1 MTQPIANARFRPIIA
16 PTLAPVI
23 MSAAITSVYAVIAPW
38 IPVTVVPTSL
48 ATVAMDTFITE
59 LSSVIR
65 NWPDASVRRTSM
77 SPPARADE
85 AVSAAVVTGAILSER
100 STRRGGPG
108 AQVALQLLDLV
119 VDESGRIRELL
130 LARRCRAEPELPI
143 RLESRGE
150 LVEAPAKRGRGC
162 TRLLIGRARFERP
175 CLVGERLDPAGD
187 ERALGDYVVQREEAS
202 PGEIVQVARPRLR
215 TRASPPPEHEPEHR
229 CGRQSQGKRDP
240 APGRVARRRL
250 GSSRCRLGRS
260 LVGPRRRGECRRRA
274 RRDDRAGGGPGR
286 PRGRQARPCR
296 ERALAAPT
304 GSQQEA
310 RDPQGGER
318 RDTCDALQ
326 GGHVAARPTRHR
338 IGQARRL
345 QPAEAPA
352 ELASRWCRG

>member
-1 MTQPIANARFRPIIA
+1 MMQPIANARLRPMIA
-16 PTLAPVI
+16 PILAPVI
-23 MSAAITSVYAVIAPW
+23 ISAAITSVYAVIAPW

-240 APGRVARRRL
+240 APRRVARRRLRLGRRRRDRDERGLGLGLDSRDRHRRLRGLGVRGRGRRL
-250 GSSRCRLGRS
+250 GSSRCR
-260 LVGPRRRGECRRRA
+260 
-274 RRDDRAGGGPGR
+274 
-286 PRGRQARPCR
+286 
-296 ERALAAPT
+296 
-304 GSQQEA
+304 
-310 RDPQGGER
+310 
-318 RDTCDALQ
+318 
-326 GGHVAARPTRHR
+326 
-338 IGQARRL
+338 
-345 QPAEAPA
+345 
-352 ELASRWCRG
+352 